1 MASGVYQVSVWDS
14 NKCLAIENTT
24 ILPPQPIKI
33 DSIKKVAPKCFGQSN
48 GSIELYTN
56 GRAGG
61 FKYLWNDPL
70 VQFLNPAS
78 NLPAGNFTVTITDL
92 ADCKLVQ
99 TINLPQPEKLITTAN
114 AIPVNC
120 FNGEDGIIDLTIN
133 GGIPPYI
140 TLWSNSKSNE
150 DINNLKSG
158 NYQVTVTDLNGC
170 KTSDNYTVSQPIK
183 PISLNFNQYY
193 IPCFGGFG
201 KCQVLPTGGTG
212 AFKYKWE
219 TGEATDTAIIL
230 KPGFQTITIT
240 DQNNC
245 KLIDSILIKELEPI
259 KANYLLDNPS
269 CYQSNNGK
277 IIVNNVTGGA
287 GKDLLSNYKFSWNNL
302 APSNISYI
310 ENLFSGTYQL
320 KITDIQGCSFLDKID
335 IIEPSKMNFKIESQI
350 SRCNESSDG
359 SATILNVSGGF
370 PKYTYLWDASAK
382 NQTNATAIDLK
393 SGTYKV
399 TVQDAHGCKQDTFIF
414 VGKPEKVQLD
424 YFDIKPGLCDGDTL
438 GQATVF
444 SKGGTP
450 PYHYHWSN
458 ESTNQTATGLK
469 SGFVTVTI
477 SDFYNCSETAT
488 AFLKSQ
494 ATLDAKLTVDSI
506 SCFGSSDGSIAIV
519 ASNGSQPYKYSLNGY
534 DFNGKTKFIGLKS
547 GKYAVFVKDANGCA
561 WVGDVQLSDPPKM
574 KIDAGIDLEIAY
586 GDSIQL
592 SAKATNNQGKVSLEW
607 QQPYKSTLS
616 CLFCDKP
623 WAKPLYDIDYQ
634 VIATDS
640 LGCEATDVLRVN
652 ILLKSGVD
660 VPTGF
665 TPNGDNINDL
675 LLVHGINGTKVLSFK
690 IFDSWGEHLYE
701 ASNFLVNDEHTGWDG
716 NFRSKAMPS
725 GVYVWYLSVENK
737 DGGIKSYKGNVTLI
751 R

>member
-1 MASGVYQVSVWDS
+1 M
-14 NKCLAIENTT
+14 
-24 ILPPQPIKI
+24 
-33 DSIKKVAPKCFGQSN
+33 
-48 GSIELYTN
+48 
-56 GRAGG
+56 
-61 FKYLWNDPL
+61 
-70 VQFLNPAS
+70 
-78 NLPAGNFTVTITDL
+78 
-92 ADCKLVQ
+92 
-99 TINLPQPEKLITTAN
+99 
-114 AIPVNC
+114 
-120 FNGEDGIIDLTIN
+120 
-133 GGIPPYI
+133 
-140 TLWSNSKSNE
+140 
-150 DINNLKSG
+150 
-158 NYQVTVTDLNGC
+158 
-170 KTSDNYTVSQPIK
+170 
-183 PISLNFNQYY
+183 
-193 IPCFGGFG
+193 
-201 KCQVLPTGGTG
+201 
-212 AFKYKWE
+212 
-219 TGEATDTAIIL
+219 
-230 KPGFQTITIT
+230 
-240 DQNNC
+240 
-245 KLIDSILIKELEPI
+245 
-259 KANYLLDNPS
+259 
-269 CYQSNNGK
+269 
-277 IIVNNVTGGA
+277 
-287 GKDLLSNYKFSWNNL
+287 
-302 APSNISYI
+302 
-310 ENLFSGTYQL
+310 
-320 KITDIQGCSFLDKID
+320 
-335 IIEPSKMNFKIESQI
+335 
-350 SRCNESSDG
+350 
-359 SATILNVSGGF
+359 
-370 PKYTYLWDASAK
+370 
-382 NQTNATAIDLK
+382 
-393 SGTYKV
+393 
-399 TVQDAHGCKQDTFIF
+399 
-414 VGKPEKVQLD
+414 
-424 YFDIKPGLCDGDTL
+424 
-438 GQATVF
+438 
-444 SKGGTP
+444 
-450 PYHYHWSN
+450 
-458 ESTNQTATGLK
+458 
-469 SGFVTVTI
+469 TVTI
-477 SDFYNCSETAT
+477 SDFYNCSETST

-574 KIDAGIDLEIAY
+574 KIDAGIDMEIAY

-623 WAKPLYDIDYQ
+623 WAKPLYDIDYL